1 MKVGKIVKVS
11 GPLVVAENM
20 DEANVYDVVKVGE
33 KKLIGEII
41 EMRGDRA
48 SIQVYEETAGIG
60 PGEPVISTGEPLSVE
75 LGPGLL
81 ENMFD
86 GIQRPLDMIRE
97 QVGDFLEKGVEVKP
111 LNREKKW
118 TFKKLKNVGD
128 KVSTG
133 DILGVVQETEVI
145 EHKIMVPY
153 GVEGIVEDIK
163 EGDFTIEETVAVVA
177 GKNICM
183 LQKWPVR
190 RGRRY
195 KKKINPTEPL
205 ITGQRVIDTFFPV
218 TKGGT
223 ACVPGPFGSG
233 KTVVQHQFAKWG
245 DAQIVVYIG

>member
-97 QVGDFLEKGVEVKP
+97 QLE
-111 LNREKKW
+111 
-118 TFKKLKNVGD
+118 T
-128 KVSTG
+128 S
-133 DILGVVQETEVI
+133 
-145 EHKIMVPY
+145 
-153 GVEGIVEDIK
+153 
-163 EGDFTIEETVAVVA
+163 
-177 GKNICM
+177 
-183 LQKWPVR
+183 
-190 RGRRY
+190 
-195 KKKINPTEPL
+195 
-205 ITGQRVIDTFFPV
+205 
-218 TKGGT
+218 
-223 ACVPGPFGSG
+223 
-233 KTVVQHQFAKWG
+233 
-245 DAQIVVYIG
+245 